1 MRSFVDTSVYFITPS
16 CYIQTI
22 DKIYYQTNEAM
33 GKFMLTQEN
42 QNAIEDEKEK
52 FRQEEYKVLLKLKK
66 TIPGYY
72 LKDNEKKTAG
82 YVELKKE

>member
-1 MRSFVDTSVYFITPS
+1 
-16 CYIQTI
+16 
-22 DKIYYQTNEAM
+22 
-33 GKFMLTQEN
+33 MLTQEN